1 MTKPLAGRTGARIVG
16 TISGTAHRP
25 RPINSAVHSATNGT
39 GGASTTDTHH
49 TTTDHELRTTMSQPN
64 FPPARLFDAFAKPA
78 STEQPTKKGLL
89 GKLRLGESSEEDN
102 YTTVMLVG
110 FNSAKEPP
118 GNGEDALDVIHRAFD
133 PCDESPG
140 FDMDDFYDYGSVAP
154 QLQNS
159 DDSESTVLVWP
170 KMFYNMVTIP
180 ERRLRLLVVTGPAPS
195 LCLQRFMTRFFKY
208 VKKLHV
214 DHAIFVE
221 TFEDQ
226 VAHTR
231 PYPYTLTT
239 HDEKLAAIPGIL
251 HEDYTGS
258 TSVTMAMSAL
268 AAEHG
273 LRSSVMLR
281 MSIPGYLSFDQQN
294 PRAVVSLIEALE
306 VILGIKVESEEYD
319 RLRTHAD
326 EWEAELAE
334 EMAKDYEKVELV
346 REIEQ
351 KMDSTLRT
359 VSGEVIAED
368 IEGYLD
374 SLSSASEGVNPADD
388 GADSA
393 EDSSER

>member
-1 MTKPLAGRTGARIVG
+1 
-16 TISGTAHRP
+16 
-25 RPINSAVHSATNGT
+25 
-39 GGASTTDTHH
+39 
-49 TTTDHELRTTMSQPN
+49 MSQPN
-64 FPPARLFDAFAKPA
+64 FPPTRLFDAFAKPA
-78 STEQPTKKGLL
+78 STEQPAKKGLL
-89 GKLRLGESSEEDN
+89 GKLRLSESSEEDN

-140 FDMDDFYDYGSVAP
+140 FDMDDFYDYASVAP
-154 QLQNS
+154 QLLNN

-170 KMFYNMVTIP
+170 KIFYNMVTIP
-180 ERRLRLLVVTGPAPS
+180 ERSLRLLVVTGPAPS

-239 HDEKLAAIPGIL
+239 YDEKLAAIPGIL
-251 HEDYTGS
+251 HEYFTGS

-374 SLSSASEGVNPADD
+374 SLSGASEGVNPADD

>member
-1 MTKPLAGRTGARIVG
+1 
-16 TISGTAHRP
+16 
-25 RPINSAVHSATNGT
+25 
-39 GGASTTDTHH
+39 
-49 TTTDHELRTTMSQPN
+49 
-64 FPPARLFDAFAKPA
+64 
-78 STEQPTKKGLL
+78 
-89 GKLRLGESSEEDN
+89 
-102 YTTVMLVG
+102 
-110 FNSAKEPP
+110 
-118 GNGEDALDVIHRAFD
+118 
-133 PCDESPG
+133 
-140 FDMDDFYDYGSVAP
+140 
-154 QLQNS
+154 
-159 DDSESTVLVWP
+159 
-170 KMFYNMVTIP
+170 
-180 ERRLRLLVVTGPAPS
+180 
-195 LCLQRFMTRFFKY
+195 MTRFFKY

-214 DHAIFVE
+214 DHAVFVE

-239 HDEKLAAIPGIL
+239 YDEKLAAIPGIL
-251 HEDYTGS
+251 HEYFTGS

-374 SLSSASEGVNPADD
+374 SLSGASRTDSGTENPADD

>member
-1 MTKPLAGRTGARIVG
+1 
-16 TISGTAHRP
+16 
-25 RPINSAVHSATNGT
+25 
-39 GGASTTDTHH
+39 
-49 TTTDHELRTTMSQPN
+49 
-64 FPPARLFDAFAKPA
+64 
-78 STEQPTKKGLL
+78 
-89 GKLRLGESSEEDN
+89 
-102 YTTVMLVG
+102 
-110 FNSAKEPP
+110 
-118 GNGEDALDVIHRAFD
+118 
-133 PCDESPG
+133 
-140 FDMDDFYDYGSVAP
+140 
-154 QLQNS
+154 
-159 DDSESTVLVWP
+159 
-170 KMFYNMVTIP
+170 
-180 ERRLRLLVVTGPAPS
+180 
-195 LCLQRFMTRFFKY
+195 MTRFFKY

-239 HDEKLAAIPGIL
+239 YDEKLAAIPGIL
-251 HEDYTGS
+251 HEYFTGS

-268 AAEHG
+268 ATEHG
-273 LRSSVMLR
+273 LSSSVMLR

-319 RLRTHAD
+319 RLRAHAD

-374 SLSSASEGVNPADD
+374 SLSGASEGVNPADD

>member
-1 MTKPLAGRTGARIVG
+1 
-16 TISGTAHRP
+16 
-25 RPINSAVHSATNGT
+25 
-39 GGASTTDTHH
+39 
-49 TTTDHELRTTMSQPN
+49 MSQPN

-78 STEQPTKKGLL
+78 STEQPAKKGLL
-89 GKLRLGESSEEDN
+89 GKLGLGESSEEDN

-154 QLQNS
+154 QLQKS

-195 LCLQRFMTRFFKY
+195 LCMQRFMNRFFKY

-214 DHAIFVE
+214 DHTIFVE

-268 AAEHG
+268 AACAC
-273 LRSSVMLR
+273 S
-281 MSIPGYLSFDQQN
+281 
-294 PRAVVSLIEALE
+294 
-306 VILGIKVESEEYD
+306 
-319 RLRTHAD
+319 
-326 EWEAELAE
+326 W
-334 EMAKDYEKVELV
+334 
-346 REIEQ
+346 
-351 KMDSTLRT
+351 
-359 VSGEVIAED
+359 
-368 IEGYLD
+368 
-374 SLSSASEGVNPADD
+374 
-388 GADSA
+388 
-393 EDSSER
+393 

>member
-1 MTKPLAGRTGARIVG
+1 
-16 TISGTAHRP
+16 
-25 RPINSAVHSATNGT
+25 
-39 GGASTTDTHH
+39 
-49 TTTDHELRTTMSQPN
+49 MSQPN

-78 STEQPTKKGLL
+78 SAEQPAKKGLL
-89 GKLRLGESSEEDN
+89 GKLGLSEPSEEDN

-154 QLQNS
+154 QLLNN

-180 ERRLRLLVVTGPAPS
+180 ERHLRLLVVTGPAPS
-195 LCLQRFMTRFFKY
+195 LCLQRFTNRFFKY

-214 DHAIFVE
+214 DHTIFVE

-273 LRSSVMLR
+273 LPSSVMLR

-319 RLRTHAD
+319 RLRAHAD

-374 SLSSASEGVNPADD
+374 SLSGASEAENPAD
-388 GADSA
+388 GGVGVA

>member
-1 MTKPLAGRTGARIVG
+1 
-16 TISGTAHRP
+16 
-25 RPINSAVHSATNGT
+25 
-39 GGASTTDTHH
+39 
-49 TTTDHELRTTMSQPN
+49 MSQPN

-78 STEQPTKKGLL
+78 STEQPAKKGLL
-89 GKLRLGESSEEDN
+89 GKLGLGESSEEDN

-110 FNSAKEPP
+110 FNSAK
-118 GNGEDALDVIHRAFD
+118 VHRAFD

-159 DDSESTVLVWP
+159 DDSDSTVLVWP

-195 LCLQRFMTRFFKY
+195 LCLRRFMTRL
-208 VKKLHV
+208 LHV

-221 TFEDQ
+221 TFEDE

-251 HEDYTGS
+251 HEYFTGS

-273 LRSSVMLR
+273 LSSSVMLR

-319 RLRTHAD
+319 RLRAHAD

-374 SLSSASEGVNPADD
+374 SLSGASEGVNPADD

>member
-1 MTKPLAGRTGARIVG
+1 
-16 TISGTAHRP
+16 
-25 RPINSAVHSATNGT
+25 
-39 GGASTTDTHH
+39 
-49 TTTDHELRTTMSQPN
+49 
-64 FPPARLFDAFAKPA
+64 
-78 STEQPTKKGLL
+78 
-89 GKLRLGESSEEDN
+89 
-102 YTTVMLVG
+102 
-110 FNSAKEPP
+110 
-118 GNGEDALDVIHRAFD
+118 
-133 PCDESPG
+133 
-140 FDMDDFYDYGSVAP
+140 
-154 QLQNS
+154 
-159 DDSESTVLVWP
+159 
-170 KMFYNMVTIP
+170 
-180 ERRLRLLVVTGPAPS
+180 
-195 LCLQRFMTRFFKY
+195 MTRFFKY

-221 TFEDQ
+221 TFEDE

-319 RLRTHAD
+319 RLRAHAD

-374 SLSSASEGVNPADD
+374 SLSGASEGVNPADD

>member
-1 MTKPLAGRTGARIVG
+1 
-16 TISGTAHRP
+16 
-25 RPINSAVHSATNGT
+25 
-39 GGASTTDTHH
+39 
-49 TTTDHELRTTMSQPN
+49 MSQPN

-78 STEQPTKKGLL
+78 STEQPAKKGLL
-89 GKLRLGESSEEDN
+89 GKLRLSESSEEDN

-118 GNGEDALDVIHRAFD
+118 GNGEDALDV
-133 PCDESPG
+133 
-140 FDMDDFYDYGSVAP
+140 
-154 QLQNS
+154 
-159 DDSESTVLVWP
+159 
-170 KMFYNMVTIP
+170 MFYNMVTIP

-195 LCLQRFMTRFFKY
+195 LCLQRFMNRFFKY

-251 HEDYTGS
+251 HEDYTGP

-273 LRSSVMLR
+273 LSSSVMLR

-374 SLSSASEGVNPADD
+374 SLSGASEGVNPADD

>member
-1 MTKPLAGRTGARIVG
+1 
-16 TISGTAHRP
+16 
-25 RPINSAVHSATNGT
+25 
-39 GGASTTDTHH
+39 
-49 TTTDHELRTTMSQPN
+49 MSQPN

-78 STEQPTKKGLL
+78 STEQPAKKGLL
-89 GKLRLGESSEEDN
+89 GKLGLGEPSEEDN

-140 FDMDDFYDYGSVAP
+140 FDMDDFYDYASVAP
-154 QLQNS
+154 QLLNN

-195 LCLQRFMTRFFKY
+195 LCLRRFMTRFFKY

-273 LRSSVMLR
+273 LPSSVMLR

-319 RLRTHAD
+319 RLRAHAD

-374 SLSSASEGVNPADD
+374 SLSGASEAENPADG
-388 GADSA
+388 GAGVA